1 MKNVIIIPSRMES
14 SRLPGKPLAEI
25 EGLPMIVHVYH
36 RALEADCGEVIVAAG
51 DKEICEVIKKHGGE
65 AILTKSSHPSGSD
78 RIHEALNIFDP
89 EKNYENIINLQGD
102 LPNIKKDAI
111 KKILLLLYS
120 DESTDISTLGANIG
134 PNDIDNP
141 NVVKAIVR
149 DYKRSKKVDDFVRT
163 IDDKKNDGIYHHIG
177 VYGYRRQALERFVH
191 LKQSVREKKKKL
203 EQLRALDNNMVIS
216 IELIDNIPVGVDTEE
231 DLNLIRKKMGE

>member
-14 SRLPGKPLAEI
+14 SRLPGKPLADI

-36 RALEADCGEVIVAAG
+36 RALEANCGKVIVAAG

-65 AILTKSSHPSGSD
+65 AILTESSHPSGSD

-102 LPNIKKDAI
+102 LPNIGKNAI

-120 DESTDISTLGANIG
+120 DKSTDISTLGANIES
-134 PNDIDNP
+134 NDIDNP

-163 IDDKKNDGIYHHIG
+163 IDDKNNGDIYHHIG
-177 VYGYRRQALERFVH
+177 VYGYRRKSLERFVH
-191 LKQSVREKKKKL
+191 LKQSVREKKNKL

>member
-51 DKEICEVIKKHGGE
+51 DKEISEVIKKHGGE

-102 LPNIKKDAI
+102 LPNIGKDAI
-111 KKILLLLYS
+111 KKILLSLYS

-177 VYGYRRQALERFVH
+177 VYGYRRQALERFVN
-191 LKQSVREKKKKL
+191 LKQSIREKKKKL
-203 EQLRALDNNMVIS
+203 EQLRALDNDMVIS

-231 DLNLIRKKMGE
+231 DLNLIRKEMGE

>member
-25 EGLPMIVHVYH
+25 DGLPMIVHVYH

-51 DKEICEVIKKHGGE
+51 DKEISEVIKKHGGE

-102 LPNIKKDAI
+102 LPNIGKDAI
-111 KKILLLLYS
+111 KKILLSLYS

-177 VYGYRRQALERFVH
+177 VYGYRRQALERFVN
-191 LKQSVREKKKKL
+191 LKQSIREKKKKL
-203 EQLRALDNNMVIS
+203 EQLRALDNDMVIS

>member
-163 IDDKKNDGIYHHIG
+163 IDDKKNSGIYHHIG

-191 LKQSVREKKKKL
+191 LKQSIREKKKKL

>member
-163 IDDKKNDGIYHHIG
+163 IDDKKNGGIYHHIG
-177 VYGYRRQALERFVH
+177 VYGYRRQSLERFVN
-191 LKQSVREKKKKL
+191 LKQSIREKKKKL
-203 EQLRALDNNMVIS
+203 EQLRALDNDMVIS

>member
-1 MKNVIIIPSRMES
+1 MQS
-14 SRLPGKPLAEI
+14 SRLPGKPLADI

-36 RALEADCGEVIVAAG
+36 RALEADCGDVIVAAG

-65 AILTKSSHPSGSD
+65 AILTESSHPSGSD

-102 LPNIKKDAI
+102 LPDIRKDAI
-111 KKILLLLYS
+111 RKIPLLLYS
-120 DESTDISTLGANIG
+120 DESTDISTLGAYIKSFDMG
-134 PNDIDNP
+134 DNP

-163 IDDKKNDGIYHHIG
+163 IDDKKMRKLRRSIFHHIG
-177 VYGYRRQALERFVH
+177 VYGYRRKALERFVH